1 MKSPYFKFP
10 KRFIPAT
17 VKVKRMSISK
27 AADYK
32 MFPRDKNSVFNRDLS
47 PYDVLTILKSLLT
60 LIILSA
66 VTLKLRSL
74 KSVSSSAASDKITII
89 KSNLF
94 QLTCQ

>member
-17 VKVKRMSISK
+17 VKVKRISINK

-32 MFPRDKNSVFNRDLS
+32 MLPSDKKSVFNRDLS
-47 PYDVLTILKSLLT
+47 PCEVLTILRSLLT
-60 LIILSA
+60 LIILKA

-74 KSVSSSAASDKITII
+74 KSVSSKANRDIITIM

-94 QLTCQ
+94 QFTCQ

>member
-1 MKSPYFKFP
+1 MKFPYFKLP

-17 VKVKRMSISK
+17 VNVNKISIKS

-32 MFPRDKNSVFNRDLS
+32 MFPSERNRVFSKDLS
-47 PYDVLTILKSLLT
+47 PYEVLTILRSLLT
-60 LIILSA
+60 LIILRA

-74 KSVSSSAASDKITII
+74 NRVSSKAARDKMTII